1 MSVALSIAML
11 MLVPRDESRSFAAST
26 DSRKL
31 SRMASSVSA
40 VSLLGLT
47 WETLE
52 RPDSTAPAPTAAA
65 AGSAA
70 RTRAGIGKLSA
81 DWRLASLSRTY
92 RRRGAPVQQIMRR
105 EALNHCRISD
115 STPGITVR
123 RRPAVFANED
133 RAPPN

>member
-1 MSVALSIAML
+1 
-11 MLVPRDESRSFAAST
+11 
-26 DSRKL
+26 
-31 SRMASSVSA
+31 MASSVGA
-40 VSLLGLT
+40 VSLLDPTL
-47 WETLE
+47 ETLE
-52 RPDSTAPAPTAAA
+52 RPDSTAPAPTTAA

-70 RTRAGIGKLSA
+70 RTRSGIGKLSA
-81 DWRLASLSRTY
+81 DWRMAFISGTY

-123 RRPAVFANED
+123 RRPGVFANED